1 VTITIRFGDV
11 NSMDT
16 QTHDN
21 SHPEVAEHAVDL
33 YELDGVSKVYGSGAT
48 GVTAVTDVSF
58 TVRHGEFVAIVG
70 QSGSGKTTL
79 LQLLGALD
87 RPSKGRVRL
96 AGKDLGRASDRELSR
111 LRRDTIGFIFQQF
124 NLIPTLTAAQ
134 NVEAAIAATGL
145 ARSQRERRV
154 AELLLAVGLNPR
166 ADHLPS
172 QLSGGEQQ
180 RVAIARALANH
191 PRVLLADEPTG
202 NLDSTTGQEI
212 LSLLRRLSA
221 EQQLTVVLITHD
233 SAIAAAADR
242 MLRMSDGRL
251 FTPLE
256 EADTSEAE
264 SVERGGAA

>member
-1 VTITIRFGDV
+1 
-11 NSMDT
+11 
-16 QTHDN
+16 
-21 SHPEVAEHAVDL
+21 
-33 YELDGVSKVYGSGAT
+33 
-48 GVTAVTDVSF
+48 VTDVSL
-58 TVRHGEFVAIVG
+58 TVRHGEFIAIVG

-96 AGKDLGRASDRELSR
+96 AGQDLERASDRDLSR

-134 NVEAAIAATGL
+134 NVEAAIAATTL
-145 ARSQRERRV
+145 ARSQREQRV
-154 AELLLAVGLNPR
+154 AELLDAVALSPR
-166 ADHLPS
+166 SNHLPS

-212 LSLLRRLSA
+212 LSLLRRLST

-233 SAIAAAADR
+233 PAIAAAADR
-242 MLRMSDGRL
+242 LLRMSDGRL

-256 EADTSEAE
+256 EAAAE
-264 SVERGGAA
+264 SDSGAVERGGAA

>member
-1 VTITIRFGDV
+1 MITIRFGDL
-11 NSMDT
+11 NIMDT
-16 QTHDN
+16 QTQNGLVDQ
-21 SHPEVAEHAVDL
+21 ADAVDL
-33 YELDGVSKVYGSGAT
+33 YELDGVSKVYGSGST
-48 GVTAVTDVSF
+48 SVTAVSDVSL

-79 LQLLGALD
+79 LELLGALD
-87 RPSKGRVRL
+87 RPSRGRVRL
-96 AGKDLGRASDRELSR
+96 AGQDLERASDRDLSR

-134 NVEAAIAATGL
+134 NVEAAIAASGL
-145 ARSQRERRV
+145 ARSQREQRV
-154 AELLLAVGLNPR
+154 AELLDAVGLSPR
-166 ADHLPS
+166 STHLPS

-233 SAIAAAADR
+233 GAIAAAADR
-242 MLRMSDGRL
+242 LLRMSDGRL

-256 EADTSEAE
+256 EAAAGQDSEA
-264 SVERGGAA
+264 VERGGST